1 MFGKTGGKHDVS
13 RSVLVLPCGI
23 QFLFASF
30 NFFDYICNVKKI
42 NIIMPTVFELF
53 GIRAFIIPGD
63 HEPIH
68 VHIEAD
74 GGFAKIQVFPDV
86 GIIKQAG

>member
-1 MFGKTGGKHDVS
+1 
-13 RSVLVLPCGI
+13 
-23 QFLFASF
+23 
-30 NFFDYICNVKKI
+30 
-42 NIIMPTVFELF
+42 MPTVFELF

-86 GIIKQAG
+86 GIIKQAGIKPAKMKKILNLVRDFREEIEEMWKANNLFNV

>member
-1 MFGKTGGKHDVS
+1 
-13 RSVLVLPCGI
+13 
-23 QFLFASF
+23 
-30 NFFDYICNVKKI
+30 
-42 NIIMPTVFELF
+42 MPTIFDIF

-74 GGFAKIQVFPDV
+74 DGFAKVQIYPDIKIISSS
-86 GIIKQAG
+86 GIKPKRLKQIKELVDEHFDEILNVWSEYNFYKK